1 MTGINDL
8 KSQVMCYIA
17 GGLNLNTRKIF
28 YKFNV
33 CLKEKTAIVFR
44 LKYKVN
50 GRFKRISKLETFL
63 ISVRYCDYENTRIF
77 VDQIYFRV
85 QNSKRYEINGVIF
98 KSMPKLVVRFIRM
111 YQMN

>member
-1 MTGINDL
+1 MAGINDL

-17 GGLNLNTRKIF
+17 AGLNLNTRKIF

-33 CLKEKTAIVFR
+33 CLKEKTAIVFL

-50 GRFKRISKLETFL
+50 ARFKRIPKLETFS
-63 ISVRYCDYENTRIF
+63 ISVRYCDYENTSIF